1 MFEAKTAMTKAVIT
15 VKKDT
20 HILDAVKLLVK
31 HEISGVAVVDND
43 YNLVGILSEKDALKL
58 LQNPEET
65 AVTVGDYMTK
75 DVVHFDENDS
85 LIDICNC
92 LIKNPFRR
100 VPITTNGSKLAGII
114 SRHDIMKKILEMR
127 RINLEDVKLEG
138 EDA

>member
-1 MFEAKTAMTKAVIT
+1 MFEAKTVMTREVVT

-20 HILDAVKLLVK
+20 HIIDAVKLLVK
-31 HEISGVAVVDND
+31 HSISGVAVVDND
-43 YNLVGILSEKDALKL
+43 HNLVGILSEKDALKL

-65 AVTVGDYMTK
+65 AVTVGEYMTK

-92 LIKNPFRR
+92 LITNPFRR
-100 VPITTNGSKLAGII
+100 VPITTGGKKLAGII
-114 SRHDIMKKILEMR
+114 SRHDIMKTILEMR
-127 RINLEDVKLEG
+127 RINLEDVKLAG